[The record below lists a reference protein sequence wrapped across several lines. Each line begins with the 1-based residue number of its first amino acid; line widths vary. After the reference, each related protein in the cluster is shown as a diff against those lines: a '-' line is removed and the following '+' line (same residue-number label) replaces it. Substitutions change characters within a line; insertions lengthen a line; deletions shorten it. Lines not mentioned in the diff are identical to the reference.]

1 MQMLFVII
9 EDYTMQTRDELYRR
23 FADYTRPGGVTI
35 LGHYQLI
42 GQQRIIIVCEAE
54 SAEAL
59 MRITAPWT
67 DLVSMQIFPAAAW
80 DDYYRIAYLE
90 HEPASEGTKA

>member
-1 MQMLFVII
+1 MRMLFVII

-23 FADYTRPGGVTI
+23 FADYTRPGGMTI

-54 SAEAL
+54 STEAL

-67 DLVSMQIFPAAAW
+67 DLVSMQIFPAAEW
-80 DDYYRIAYLE
+80 NDYYHIAYPE
-90 HEPASEGTKA
+90 HESASGGTSS